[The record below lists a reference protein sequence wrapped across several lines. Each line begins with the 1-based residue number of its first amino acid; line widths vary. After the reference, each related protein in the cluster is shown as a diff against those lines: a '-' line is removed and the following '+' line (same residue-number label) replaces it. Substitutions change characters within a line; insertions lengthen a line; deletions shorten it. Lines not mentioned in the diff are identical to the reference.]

1 MGTDNSVDNDPQ
13 PTRFYSV
20 PVSSFYERGGD
31 VSDEAFKKW
40 SAEIVGQ
47 IESECAADGVK
58 AIVAFDES
66 DEAQRAIAKS
76 LNAMGRSHYGTAR
89 TKSE

>member
-1 MGTDNSVDNDPQ
+1 MSTDSDNDPR

-31 VSDEAFKKW
+31 VSDGAFKEW
-40 SAEIVGQ
+40 SDEIVGR

-58 AIVAFDES
+58 AFVVFDES
-66 DEAQRAIAKS
+66 EEAQRVIAKS
-76 LNAMGRSHYGTAR
+76 LNAIGRSHHSGTAR
-89 TKSE
+89 TESE